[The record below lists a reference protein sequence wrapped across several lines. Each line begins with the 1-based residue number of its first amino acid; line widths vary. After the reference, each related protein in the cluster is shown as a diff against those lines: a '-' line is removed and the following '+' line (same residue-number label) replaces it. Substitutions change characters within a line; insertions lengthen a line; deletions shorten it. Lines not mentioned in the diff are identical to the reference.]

1 MIDLQVLRIR
11 MRFSAFPDI
20 PAKIS
25 SPTKLPVHRDGA
37 FDMPIL
43 ELLSH
48 LEVFKKPVLL

>member
-1 MIDLQVLRIR
+1 